1 MKKVEDSAVNNK
13 YIMKN
18 LLACFILGIL
28 LIPLIS
34 HGQAVP
40 AEYFASPADR
50 DALLEKLVALPC
62 GIDATDSK
70 SNILD
75 KIGLYLDGYT
85 PNEHY
90 ADDEPARASVRWALK
105 GVQEGGYGIGAV
117 IAHQQEGLLHGA
129 YNAQLQR
136 GRSDL
141 HGEMNL
147 LNQFEDDPA
156 YGKYLNQRAFTGGE
170 GTFYDSALVVVSSA
184 EPCPM
189 CFVRLSISGVAT
201 KYVTPGPDDGMTERV
216 DCLPPFWAALAKQNT
231 LARADASPVLQK
243 LAHVLFFSYLL

>member
-1 MKKVEDSAVNNK
+1 MKYLSVLFTLST
-13 YIMKN
+13 
-18 LLACFILGIL
+18 LLM
-28 LIPLIS
+28 PLIAR
-34 HGQAVP
+34 GQAVP

-50 DALLEKLVALPC
+50 AALLEKLIALPC
-62 GIDATDSK
+62 GIEATDSK
-70 SNILD
+70 SQILD
-75 KIGLYLDGYT
+75 KIASYLDNYQ
-85 PNEHY
+85 PNAAY
-90 ADDEPARASVRWALK
+90 SDDEAARASVRWALK

-117 IAHQQEGLLHGA
+117 IAHQHEGLLHGA

-156 YGKYLNQRAFTGGE
+156 YGKYLNKRAFTGGE
-170 GTFYDSALVVVSSA
+170 GTFYDPELFVVSSA

-201 KYVTPGPDDGMTERV
+201 KYVTPGPDDGMTARV
-216 DCLPPFWAALAKQNT
+216 DCLPPFWAELAKQNT
-231 LARADASPVLQK
+231 FERADASPVLQK